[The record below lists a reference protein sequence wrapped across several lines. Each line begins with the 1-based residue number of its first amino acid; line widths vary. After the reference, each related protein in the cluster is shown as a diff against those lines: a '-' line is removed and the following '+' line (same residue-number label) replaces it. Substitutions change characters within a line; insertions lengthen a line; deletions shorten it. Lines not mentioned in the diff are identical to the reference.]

1 MVNSLHQ
8 QSTTTLNNGVEMP
21 LLGLGVYNMY
31 GKTAEQAVG
40 KALEIG
46 YRLIDTATL
55 YENEKEVGNAI
66 RKSLVPRK
74 ELFVTTKV
82 ANSDQGYDATL
93 KAFDS
98 SLKKLGL
105 DYVDLYLVHWP
116 IKGKRKQTWMALEKL
131 YADKKVRA
139 IGVANYL
146 IPFLD
151 ELNTYA
157 TTPPAVNQVEF
168 SPYLYLEDLLLYCK
182 KFSIQLQAYSPL
194 VRGRKLQDPRLLDLA
209 KKYSKTPAQIILRW
223 NIEHGVSPIPKS
235 SNPARLLE
243 NAGIFDFKISPGDIA
258 FIDNFHE
265 NFRVVD
271 DPMTML

>member
-1 MVNSLHQ
+1 MVNSLDQ

-243 NAGIFDFKISPGDIA
+243 NAGIFDFKISPEDIA